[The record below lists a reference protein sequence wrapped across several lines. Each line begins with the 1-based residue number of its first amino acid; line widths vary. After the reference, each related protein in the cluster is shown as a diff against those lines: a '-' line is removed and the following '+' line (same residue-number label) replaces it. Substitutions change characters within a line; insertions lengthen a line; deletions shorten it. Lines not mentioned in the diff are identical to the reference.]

1 MEVNYSLIKERR
13 KELKLT
19 GEKLGEL
26 IGVSKQTI
34 SKYENGSV
42 SINNSTLR
50 KLSDV
55 LDIDLNEFYGRE
67 TNNMQRVYVPTTIA
81 AHHDLEEWTID
92 ELEEIEKFKEFIKSK
107 RQMGW
112 VIEQV
117 WDFSWKMPIF
127 WSRCLRKRYD
137 KQRFVLWWLC
147 LAQ

>member
-67 TNNMQRVYVPTTIA
+67 TNNIQKVYVPTTIA
-81 AHHDLEEWTID
+81 AHHDTDDWTID

-107 RQMGW
+107 RQMG
-112 VIEQV
+112 
-117 WDFSWKMPIF
+117 
-127 WSRCLRKRYD
+127 
-137 KQRFVLWWLC
+137 
-147 LAQ
+147 